1 MTKRVA
7 RGQQVNYCN
16 PKIGTEETES
26 LVEMC
31 HVCGV
36 HTSYSHQPSPAQLLQ
51 CNRCGRLLAA
61 FMLLFNTFMCAAPCI
76 QVHRVNRFK
85 VFYSSEIMKHKYIVY
100 RHKTLG
106 HVTKV

>member
-36 HTSYSHQPSPAQLLQ
+36 HTSYSHQPSPAQPSPAQ
-51 CNRCGRLLAA
+51 PSCYSATGVGGCWRLL
-61 FMLLFNTFMCAAPCI
+61 C
-76 QVHRVNRFK
+76 
-85 VFYSSEIMKHKYIVY
+85 FYSILLCVLPLVFRSTE
-100 RHKTLG
+100 
-106 HVTKV
+106 

>member
-36 HTSYSHQPSPAQLLQ
+36 HTSYSHQPSPAQPSPAQ
-51 CNRCGRLLAA
+51 PAATVQQVWEAAGGFYAFIQYFYVRCPL
-61 FMLLFNTFMCAAPCI
+61 
-76 QVHRVNRFK
+76 
-85 VFYSSEIMKHKYIVY
+85 YSGPQSK
-100 RHKTLG
+100 
-106 HVTKV
+106 